1 VRRGS
6 PGSCAR
12 CGCPYREYRR
22 RSERP
27 GHGRDGG
34 YARSYC
40 RRRATAVC
48 NHFVSCGCNDWAEE
62 TTKLSDELRWLSW
75 LALIVVAAVT
85 AIYLVVQ
92 WSPDAIYE
100 IDAILIGLIAG
111 ALLSLILFK
120 LALGRFWPWG

>member
-1 VRRGS
+1 VNLV
-6 PGSCAR
+6 AAILALVALTWA
-12 CGCPYREYRR
+12 
-22 RSERP
+22 ERP
-27 GHGRDGG
+27 PDEEHEYGHEK
-34 YARSYC
+34 
-40 RRRATAVC
+40 
-48 NHFVSCGCNDWAEE
+48 AEY
-62 TTKLSDELRWLSW
+62 LSAGAEG
-75 LALIVVAAVT
+75 ALIVVAAVT